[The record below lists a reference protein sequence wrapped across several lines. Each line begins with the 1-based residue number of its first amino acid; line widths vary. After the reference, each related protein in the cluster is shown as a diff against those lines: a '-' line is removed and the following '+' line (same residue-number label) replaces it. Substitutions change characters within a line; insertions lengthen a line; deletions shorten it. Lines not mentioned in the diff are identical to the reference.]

1 MNALTKVGQ
10 TRQLLEPV
18 NSKSYK
24 RIVNC
29 KELLSFFLFSDPE
42 RKLIYEKYARFLILF
57 YFVRITFQ

>member
-1 MNALTKVGQ
+1 MNALTKLGQ
-10 TRQLLEPV
+10 TRLLLEPV

-29 KELLSFFLFSDPE
+29 KKLLSFFLFPDPE
-42 RKLIYEKYARFLILF
+42 RKLINEKYARFLILF